1 MTYVY
6 FVTDGD
12 FIKIGI
18 AKDVK
23 KRLQTLQ
30 TGNPKRLKVLKT
42 IALQDDE
49 ARMQEENYHRKFRD
63 YNACGEWFKMCDEL
77 CVAIGLPNLIKDRER
92 AIESCEKYLGWL
104 KEQTE
109 TNTTQLM
116 RTHELVLEEQKQ
128 LKIAQENLSAVEG
141 KLFAAEG
148 KYKKIC
154 ENVHT
159 AEKPTRTVRSFVK
172 HVVLGEPIAV

>member
-6 FVTDGD
+6 FVSDGE
-12 FIKIGI
+12 FVKIGI

-30 TGNPKRLKVLKT
+30 TGNPMKLKVLKT

-49 ARMQEENYHRKFRD
+49 ARRQEEYYHRKFRE

-77 CVAIGLPNLIKDRER
+77 CNAIGLPNFIKDRER
-92 AIESCEKYLGWL
+92 TIESGEKYLGWL

-109 TNTTQLM
+109 ANTKQLM
-116 RTHELVLEEQKQ
+116 RTHELVIEELKQ
-128 LKIAQENLSAVEG
+128 LKTAQENLSVVED
-141 KLFAAEG
+141 KLFAAEV
-148 KYKKIC
+148 KYKKFC
-154 ENVHT
+154 ETVHT
-159 AEKPTRTVRSFVK
+159 AEKPTRTARSFIK
-172 HVVLGEPIAV
+172 HVVLGEPIVV